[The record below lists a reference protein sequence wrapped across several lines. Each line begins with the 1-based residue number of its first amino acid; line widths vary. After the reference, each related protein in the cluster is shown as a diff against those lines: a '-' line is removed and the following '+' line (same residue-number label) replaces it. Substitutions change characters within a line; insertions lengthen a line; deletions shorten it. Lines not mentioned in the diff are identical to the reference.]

1 MVSTFCHT
9 GSVRLDFIWSR
20 YGAVPPVQLMVTT
33 TPLTARLV
41 ITSGP
46 APGIYCGSGW
56 LTTGPRTK
64 GFEKDLAA
72 YTGASYCVAVNSCT
86 AALHLALEAAG
97 VSAGDEVITSPITFA
112 STANVIVHRGAR
124 PVFVDVEPD
133 TFNID
138 PSCIERAVTP
148 RTRALIPVDFAG
160 QPCDLDAVMSIGA
173 RHGLPVIEDAAHSIG
188 AGYKG
193 RRVGGIADMTCFSF
207 YATKNIT
214 SGEGGAL
221 TPNRQEWAD
230 RIAVMAL
237 HGISRDAWK
246 RYGSEGYRH
255 WDIIAPGYKYNM
267 FDLQAALVTLKA
279 ERGDMASPERPI
291 RCSERGGGLSLATVR
306 LRFHRFSLSHTSLA
320 MTQRS
325 IEGDTE
331 AKRKLVA
338 LLSTSLRALPQT
350 ARGRRRLYQRG
361 RRGSRRSSRGRPRS
375 SRGRASF
382 TVKARP
388 SSSCPCSPAMAA
400 RAAVSS
406 GISTKPKPRGR
417 PVSRSVMIRT
427 VSTVPY
433 DAKRSR
439 SVCSVVVNARGS
451 YWIPGSSVAKF
462 CVTACFYR
470 LSTRAVTDA
479 ASLEKAF

>member
-1 MVSTFCHT
+1 MTIETRETLAVE
-9 GSVRLDFIWSR
+9 GGAPVRASFLPYHQPLVDADDER
-20 YGAVPPVQLMVTT
+20 AVVETL
-33 TPLTARLV
+33 R
-41 ITSGP
+41 
-46 APGIYCGSGW
+46 SGW

-64 GFEKDLAA
+64 GFERDLAA

-97 VSAGDEVITSPITFA
+97 VGAGDEVITSPITFA

-138 PSCIERAVTP
+138 PARIERAVTP
-148 RTRALIPVDFAG
+148 HTKALIPVDFAG

-221 TPNRQEWAD
+221 TTNRQEWAD

-246 RYGSEGYRH
+246 RYGAEGYRH

-267 FDLQAALVTLKA
+267 FDLQAALVRSQFDKIDAFHARRVALKSRLDEGLRDLQEVVFPA
-279 ERGDMASPERPI
+279 ERAWAAHAYHLYPI
-291 RCSERGGGLSLATVR
+291 VVR
-306 LRFHRFSLSHTSLA
+306 TETLHADR
-320 MTQRS
+320 
-325 IEGDTE
+325 DTIMNAIQAE
-331 AKRKLVA
+331 NVGIGIHF
-338 LLSTSLRALPQT
+338 RAVHLHPYYVET
-350 ARGRRRLYQRG
+350 FGFARGMFPNAEYYSDRTISLPLY
-361 RRGSRRSSRGRPRS
+361 PRMS
-375 SRGRASF
+375 DPDADD
-382 TVKARP
+382 VV
-388 SSSCPCSPAMAA
+388 
-400 RAAVSS
+400 AAVRKV
-406 GISTKPKPRGR
+406 ISH
-417 PVSRSVMIRT
+417 
-427 VSTVPY
+427 
-433 DAKRSR
+433 
-439 SVCSVVVNARGS
+439 
-451 YWIPGSSVAKF
+451 
-462 CVTACFYR
+462 YR
-470 LSTRAVTDA
+470 R
-479 ASLEKAF
+479 